1 MHVLGL
7 PPAFTLSQDQTLHLK
22 LRGSEEPNVL
32 SAELVPGTNYS
43 LAFLHLNHL
52 LLCYER
58 LLMDSFHRPD
68 VRTSYLRTLSKICRI
83 GLSASPLFRSTPPH
97 QSARGS
103 RTSYSDF
110 QGRQHLVMTFLTAP
124 RRPVQ
129 PLKASR
135 SAGRALCTST
145 IRLGR
150 GKREIFSKFRC

>member
-1 MHVLGL
+1 MQS
-7 PPAFTLSQDQTLHLK
+7 PFQNS
-22 LRGSEEPNVL
+22 
-32 SAELVPGTNYS
+32 NYS
-43 LAFLHLNHL
+43 LAFLHLIHL

-83 GLSASPLFRSTPPH
+83 GLSASPLFRSTPSH

-129 PLKASR
+129 PLKGVPISGAR
-135 SAGRALCTST
+135 IVHGCAGN
-145 IRLGR
+145 
-150 GKREIFSKFRC
+150 GKGCR

>member
-1 MHVLGL
+1 MQS
-7 PPAFTLSQDQTLHLK
+7 PFQNS
-22 LRGSEEPNVL
+22 
-32 SAELVPGTNYS
+32 NYS

-83 GLSASPLFRSTPPH
+83 GLSASPLFRFTPPH

-110 QGRQHLVMTFLTAP
+110 QGRQHLVMPFLTAVP
-124 RRPVQ
+124 
-129 PLKASR
+129 ASR
-135 SAGRALCTST
+135 SAPQGVPFCGGRIVHIPDTNGKGVEENFS
-145 IRLGR
+145 IGERLDRAG
-150 GKREIFSKFRC
+150 